1 MFEALLELGEKVSKA
16 PGFTYQ
22 KGMVVVYPDS
32 GAVDMIVGEDETYWH
47 TVPMEPGILTWVR
60 IKKSRV
66 FFIPKLDA
74 PLTRAIL
81 LAQIHER
88 SSKIRSVHIEPSHE
102 GFVCRILK
110 DCGVVVTYYSESE
123 EGALAKAYCEY
134 PHE

>member
-1 MFEALLELGEKVSKA
+1 MFDTLLELGKQVSEA

-32 GAVDMIVGEDETYWH
+32 GSVDMIVGEDETYWH
-47 TVPMEPGILTWVR
+47 TVPMEHGLVTWLR
-60 IKKSRV
+60 INKSKMS
-66 FFIPKLDA
+66 FIPKLDA

-88 SSKIRSVHIEPSHE
+88 SSKTRSVHIEPSHE
-102 GFVCRILK
+102 GFVCHIQK
-110 DCGVVVTYYSESE
+110 EGGVVVTYYSDSE